1 VKIRLIW
8 VGKTQETWIKE
19 GIEEYANRIRRY
31 SPFEISEVK
40 EEKTAILEIMRQR
53 EGERILKLLPK
64 NCHLALL
71 DQSGG
76 QHSSETFAKFIEKE
90 RDNATNELVFAIGGA
105 YGFGD
110 SLKKAADVIIT
121 LSPMTFTHQMVRV
134 IFLEQLYR
142 AFTILNK
149 ESYHH

>member
-1 VKIRLIW
+1 MKIRLIW
-8 VGKTQETWIKE
+8 VGKTQEAWIKE
-19 GIEEYANRIRRY
+19 GIAEYAGRIRRY

-40 EEKTAILEIMRQR
+40 EGEVTTLEKLRQS
-53 EGERILKLLPK
+53 EADKILKLLPK
-64 NCHLALL
+64 NCRLVLL
-71 DQSGG
+71 DENGEG
-76 QHSSETFAKFIEKE
+76 HSSETFAKLIERE

-110 SLKKAADVIIT
+110 SLKKWADTIIT
-121 LSPMTFTHQMVRV
+121 LSQMTFTHQMVRV

-142 AFTILNK
+142 AFTIINK